1 MNKEIWY
8 DHAEEKC
15 PFAGTLF
22 FDESEWAMSTFYVN
36 GNSVTTEK
44 NQKLLDYLRETLN
57 LTSVKNGCG
66 EGACGTCMVLL
77 DGVATKACVL
87 RTNRL
92 EGRSVVTVEGLSAR
106 EKEVYAY
113 SFSKAGAVQCGF
125 CTPGMV
131 ISAKGLLDKNP
142 MPSAEHVRQAI
153 KNNICRCTGYKKIE
167 DAILLAA
174 SLFQTGEKIPE
185 EREHGDVGER
195 LNRIDSASKTLGAA
209 EYVDDMRLPG
219 LVYGSAVRTKYSR
232 ARVVT
237 IDAKRALAL
246 PGVLAVLTAADIPGS
261 RIIGHIKKDWDVMIP
276 VGGITRYLGDA
287 VALVA
292 AETKDIL
299 EEAKALIDIVYE
311 ELPGCFTPE
320 ESLEDNAPSIH
331 EDGNVLSVQHVH
343 RGDPDLAIKNSR
355 YVVTNHYSTPFTEHA
370 FLETET
376 AVGLTEEDGTVVV
389 YCGDQGIYQTRT
401 ECALMLGLDP
411 EKVRVIAKM
420 VGGAFGGKEDMSV
433 QHHAALLAYH
443 LRRPVKVALTRSES
457 LTVHPKRHAFEMDVT
472 TACDEN
478 GYLTAMK
485 AVLVSDTGAYASL
498 GVPVIQRA
506 CTHGA
511 GPYNY
516 QNVDIVGKAVYTNN
530 PPAGAYRGFGVT
542 QSCFAGECNLNQLAE
557 LAGISPWE
565 IRYRNAIRP
574 GQVLPNGQIADGST
588 ALAET
593 LEAIRDRYENNPKM
607 GIACC
612 LKNSG
617 LGVGI
622 PDIGRC
628 RLVVLD
634 GKVRIRTSAACIGQ
648 GLGTILIQMVHTV
661 TGVDLDDVA
670 YDVPDTAIAPNSGNT
685 TASRQTLFT
694 GEAAHI
700 AALALKDALSGA
712 TLGALNGREFYG
724 EYLGVTDKFGA
735 DVQYPI
741 SHITYSY
748 ATHLIELDGDGRLK
762 TVTAVHD
769 VGRAINPKNIE
780 GQIEGGVVMSL
791 GYALTE
797 DFPVVKGKP
806 SAKYGTLGLF
816 KASDVPEIDIVII
829 EKSDSDLAL
838 GAKGIGEI
846 SAIPTAP
853 AVQLA
858 YYNFDGKFRTS
869 LPLEDTPYSRKNR

>member
-1 MNKEIWY
+1 
-8 DHAEEKC
+8 
-15 PFAGTLF
+15 
-22 FDESEWAMSTFYVN
+22 MSTFVVN
-36 GNSVTTEK
+36 GITVTTDK
-44 NQKLLDYLRETLN
+44 NEKLLDFLRDTLN

-66 EGACGTCMVLL
+66 EGACGTCMVLV

-87 RTNRL
+87 RTAKL
-92 EGRSVVTVEGLSAR
+92 EGKSLVTLEGLTDR
-106 EKEVYAY
+106 EQKVYAY
-113 SFSKAGAVQCGF
+113 AFSKAGAVQCGF

-142 MPSAEHVRQAI
+142 APSPDDVRYAI
-153 KNNICRCTGYKKIE
+153 RNNICRCTGYKKIE
-167 DAILLAA
+167 EAILLAA
-174 SLFQTGEKIPE
+174 EFFRTGEEITPA
-185 EREHGDVGER
+185 HYTGDVGER
-195 LNRIDSASKTLGAA
+195 FDRIDSQAKVTGTA
-209 EYVDDMRLPG
+209 EYVDDMRPDG
-219 LVYGSAVRTKYSR
+219 LVFGSAIRTIYPR
-232 ARVVT
+232 ARVLS
-237 IDAKRALAL
+237 INAEKARAL
-246 PGVLAVLTAADIPGS
+246 PGVLAVLTADDVPGS
-261 RIIGHIKKDWDVMIP
+261 NKIGHIKRDWDVMIP

-299 EEAKALIDIVYE
+299 EQAKALVEITYE
-311 ELPGCFTPE
+311 ELPGCFSPQA
-320 ESLEDNAPSIH
+320 SMADGAPMIH
-331 EDGNVLSVQHVH
+331 EDGNILSVQHVL
-343 RGDPDLAIKNSR
+343 RGDPEEAIKNAK

-370 FLETET
+370 FLETESALAMT
-376 AVGLTEEDGTVVV
+376 DDDGTVIV
-389 YCGDQGIYQTRT
+389 YCGDQGIYQTQQ
-401 ECALMLGLDP
+401 ECALMLGLP
-411 EKVRVIAKM
+411 TEKVRVIAKM

-433 QHHAALLAYH
+433 QQHAALLAFQ
-443 LRRPVKVALTRSES
+443 LRRPVKVSLTRNES
-457 LTVHPKRHAFEMDVT
+457 LIVHPKRHAFEMDIT

-506 CTHGA
+506 CTHAA

-516 QNVDIVGKAVYTNN
+516 QNVDILGKAVYTNN

-542 QSCFAGECNLNQLAE
+542 QSCFASECNLNQLAA
-557 LAGISPWE
+557 LVGISPWE

-574 GQVLPNGQIADGST
+574 GQVLPNGQIADDST

-593 LEAIRDRYENNPKM
+593 LEAVRDICEQNPKL

-628 RLVVLD
+628 RLVVKD

-648 GLGTILIQMVHTV
+648 GMGTILMQMVHTV
-661 TGVDLDDVA
+661 TGLSLELID
-670 YDVPDTAIAPNSGNT
+670 YDVPDTSIAPNSGNT

-694 GEAAHI
+694 GEATRI
-700 AALALKDALSGA
+700 AALQLKE
-712 TLGALNGREFYG
+712 ALNGSTFAALDGRDFYG
-724 EYLGVTDKFGA
+724 EYHGMTDKMGA
-735 DVQYPI
+735 DVPYPI
-741 SHITYSY
+741 SHIAYSY
-748 ATHLIELDGDGRLK
+748 ATHLIELDNAGMIKRAI
-762 TVTAVHD
+762 AVHD

-797 DFPVVKGKP
+797 DFPLDHGRP
-806 SAKYGTLGLF
+806 TAKYGTLGLF
-816 KASDVPEIDIVII
+816 KSTQVPDIDIILI
-829 EKSDSDLAL
+829 EKNDTELAL

-846 SAIPTAP
+846 SSIPTAP

-858 YYNFDGKFRTS
+858 YYNYDGKFRTA
-869 LPLEDTPYSRKNR
+869 LPLEETPYSRKK